1 VTRLTPPPR
10 LPRPSR
16 GATRQPRVR
25 DRAGGVPSW
34 LALLLLAALGSGA
47 FAVFA
52 LLPGWVERREPW
64 TAPRGE
70 GQGVEAEDLG
80 TREPPLEADVPE
92 ARVPAPATPDPE
104 TPPEAPPEPSSRPSL
119 HPAPP
124 AGSGSRASAAPA
136 VQAVQP
142 VKDDGAFREAMSEGL
157 AALDRKDWT
166 AAREA
171 LERAR
176 SIRPDAPQISDTL
189 ARIETGE
196 KVAALAV
203 YRAQGREHEAAERWR
218 RAEASYRAAL
228 ALDPTVDFAREG
240 LARATARAE
249 LAETLRYHLD
259 HPERLSSLAVL
270 DEVSTLVER
279 AREIEPAGPDHRRQ
293 VAELSRRVTEWSRP
307 VTARLVSDG
316 QTRVTLY
323 RVGRLG
329 TFTHR
334 ELELRPGTYTAVGH
348 REGYRDVRRE
358 WVIRP
363 GRPPEPLQVICEE
376 EIRGHG

>member
-1 VTRLTPPPR
+1 MTRLTPPPR

-16 GATRQPRVR
+16 GATRRPRAR

-34 LALLLLAALGSGA
+34 LALLLLAVLGSGA

-70 GQGVEAEDLG
+70 GADVEAEDLG
-80 TREPPLEADVPE
+80 TRELPLEADDPE
-92 ARVPAPATPDPE
+92 VRVPAPPTPDPE
-104 TPPEAPPEPSSRPSL
+104 TRPEPSSRPSP

-124 AGSGSRASAAPA
+124 ARSESRTPTAPA
-136 VQAVQP
+136 VQAVQ
-142 VKDDGAFREAMSEGL
+142 DDGAFREAMSEGL
-157 AALDRKDWT
+157 AALDREDWAT
-166 AAREA
+166 AREA

-176 SIRPDAPQISDTL
+176 SFRPDAPQIADAL

-196 KVAALAV
+196 KVASLAV

-249 LAETLRYHLD
+249 MAETLRYHLD

-270 DEVSTLVER
+270 EEVSALVER
-279 AREIEPAGPDHRRQ
+279 AREVEPTGPDHRHQ

-329 TFTHR
+329 TFTDR

-358 WVIRP
+358 LVIRP
-363 GRPPEPLQVICEE
+363 GQPPEPLQVICEE

>member
-1 VTRLTPPPR
+1 MTRLTPPPR
-10 LPRPSR
+10 LPRRSR
-16 GATRQPRVR
+16 GATRRPLVR
-25 DRAGGVPSW
+25 DRVGGVPSW
-34 LALLLLAALGSGA
+34 LALLLLAALASGA

-80 TREPPLEADVPE
+80 TRELPLEADDPE
-92 ARVPAPATPDPE
+92 ARVPAPPTPDPE
-104 TPPEAPPEPSSRPSL
+104 TPPEAPLEPSSRPSP

-136 VQAVQP
+136 VQAVQ
-142 VKDDGAFREAMSEGL
+142 DDGAFREAMSEGL
-157 AALDRKDWT
+157 AALDREDWT

-176 SIRPDAPQISDTL
+176 SIRPEAPQIADAL

-203 YRAQGREHEAAERWR
+203 FRAQGREHETAERWR
-218 RAEASYRAAL
+218 RAETSYRAAL

-249 LAETLRYHLD
+249 MAETLRYHLD

-270 DEVSTLVER
+270 DEVSALVER
-279 AREIEPAGPDHRRQ
+279 ARGVEPAGPDHRRQ

-316 QTRVTLY
+316 RTRVTLY

-363 GRPPEPLQVICEE
+363 GQPPEPLQVICEE
-376 EIRGHG
+376 EIRSHG